1 MSDDAS
7 GSSQLCCCDAAGYCL
22 LRCVT
27 TMCRARRGGA
37 AYHVRSAQ
45 IQLRL
50 MIHRASRSMP
60 NSQEYNILN
69 SEEERSVRDTQRT
82 FSMYIIGNLETMH
95 DLYLPTL

>member
-1 MSDDAS
+1 MTEIYLHIVARTADYMATHPY
-7 GSSQLCCCDAAGYCL
+7 A
-22 LRCVT
+22 V
-27 TMCRARRGGA
+27 RRGGA

-69 SEEERSVRDTQRT
+69 SEEERLVTDTQRT
-82 FSMYIIGNLETMH
+82 FSIYI
-95 DLYLPTL
+95 